1 MQLISAQVFVFSLSL
16 RQLYEVAPSPPKK
29 WRRFVAAGSPAS
41 SPSKG
46 PLVDNDDDE
55 SPSFRAKSFYGRKK
69 SFTARPSQSCSDEG
83 ENGSSVASEHSVA
96 SSSKNRAKNIT
107 KTSLQRTH
115 SAVKSSIS
123 LSDDEKITVMSPR
136 VALSPIKNIYGNV
149 RKGSK
154 TKSKSKKAATT
165 RKRRKSL
172 PASVQPIVQARNP
185 PAPPAVRP
193 TSGDNTAVSATPPN
207 NRKFFKH
214 KSPSSASVALGGII
228 VGKGFNLK
236 FVRGLLNKDFGQ
248 SPSKK
253 RGLPLKQMSAPKV
266 QKTYSRN
273 VAKRAEEAGT
283 RNKSALPVDDGRISS
298 SSGHKPVENRSFQWT
313 LDVPIS
319 TTSSPNVDSRA
330 SGEES
335 RDPASQSLFS
345 SYSQSLVSDVSG
357 PTENGLLPN
366 GSSQLHSASPSQDD
380 SHDKFYSIFSP
391 KRLATTTEGRW
402 VACITMYFQC
412 S

>member
-1 MQLISAQVFVFSLSL
+1 MFSLSLSL

-83 ENGSSVASEHSVA
+83 ENGFSVASESSVA
-96 SSSKNRAKNIT
+96 SSSKNRAKNFT

-115 SAVKSSIS
+115 SAVRSSVS

-149 RKGSK
+149 RKRSK
-154 TKSKSKKAATT
+154 TKSKKAATT

-172 PASVQPIVQARNP
+172 PARVQPIVQARNP
-185 PAPPAVRP
+185 PAPLAVKPA
-193 TSGDNTAVSATPPN
+193 SGDDAPVGATPPN

-253 RGLPLKQMSAPKV
+253 RGLPMKQMSAPKV

-273 VAKRAEEAGT
+273 VAKRAKEAGT
-283 RNKSALPVDDGRISS
+283 RNKSASPMDDGRISS
-298 SSGHKPVENRSFQWT
+298 SSGHKPVENGSFQWT

-319 TTSSPNVDSRA
+319 TISSPNVDSRA

-335 RDPASQSLFS
+335 GDPASQSLFS
-345 SYSQSLVSDVSG
+345 SDSQSLVSDMSG
-357 PTENGLLPN
+357 ATENGLLPD

-380 SHDKFYSIFSP
+380 SRDKFYSIFSP
-391 KRLATTTEGRW
+391 RRLATTTEGR
-402 VACITMYFQC
+402 
-412 S
+412 